1 MKIMNLII
9 KGIILI
15 TAILYS
21 IKYGMDKELSY
32 TLISLSLFILVFI
45 PNILRKFK
53 VKIPPE
59 MEFLYLLFILFAQ
72 VLGSMMK
79 LYDSVLAYDKIVHFT
94 SGILSAFI
102 GVYLLTV
109 YKKYDKKS
117 IVFNAIFILFTSL
130 AVAALWEIFEFSC
143 DSILGNDAQR
153 VISTGVN
160 DTMLDIIMALLASI
174 LVTILYL
181 YEETNNKSI
190 IIKGFIKKLI

>member
-9 KGIILI
+9 KSIILM
-15 TAILYS
+15 TAIFYA

-32 TLISLSLFILVFI
+32 TLISLSLFIIVFI

-53 VKIPPE
+53 IKIPPE
-59 MEFLYLLFILFAQ
+59 MEFLYLLFVILAE

-79 LYDSVLAYDKIVHFT
+79 LYDLISFYDKIVHFT
-94 SGILSAFI
+94 SGIFSAFI
-102 GVYLLTV
+102 GLYLLITL
-109 YKKYDKKS
+109 KKYDKKS
-117 IVFNAIFILFTSL
+117 IIFNAIFILFTSL
-130 AVAALWEIFEFSC
+130 AVAALWEVLEFSC
-143 DSILGNDAQR
+143 DSIFGNDAQR

-160 DTMLDIIMALLASI
+160 DTMSDIIMALIASS

-190 IIKGFIKKLI
+190 IVKRFIRKLD

>member
-1 MKIMNLII
+1 MRIMNLII
-9 KGIILI
+9 KSIILI
-15 TAILYS
+15 TGAFYT

-53 VKIPPE
+53 IKIPPE
-59 MEFLYLLFILFAQ
+59 MEFLYLLFIMFAQ

-79 LYDSVLAYDKIVHFT
+79 LYDLIFVYDKIVHFT

-102 GVYLLTV
+102 GLYLLMIF
-109 YKKYDKKS
+109 KKYDKKS

-130 AVAALWEIFEFSC
+130 ALAALWEIFEFSC
-143 DSILGNDAQR
+143 DTILGNDAQR

-160 DTMLDIIMALLASI
+160 DTMIDIIMAFLASI
-174 LVTILYL
+174 LVTLLYL

-190 IIKGFIKKLI
+190 IVKRFIRKLI